1 QFLDIFVLCII
12 TQFETHLCILL
23 ITCKMMPWIIYTN
36 VPFISFVHYLLYIK
50 AYFFI
55 DSFLFNF
62 FHNRLQEV
70 FHLDFLLLLF
80 NKFFFL
86 TLNLVLLLI
95 LFTNLRKRSSD
106 CFIL

>member
-1 QFLDIFVLCII
+1 MFF
-12 TQFETHLCILL
+12 
-23 ITCKMMPWIIYTN
+23 WIIYTN
-36 VPFISFVHYLLYIK
+36 VPLIFLIHYLFNIK
-50 AYFFI
+50 AYFFVN
-55 DSFLFNF
+55 SFLFNL
-62 FHNRLQEV
+62 FHNWLQEV

-106 CFIL
+106 CFILSNILCKALPILKCIV